1 MKWLSFFKY
10 LCYNVRLRGVDAVK
24 KRILLLTV
32 LTFAALLF
40 TGCTMHT
47 VEDMYALPKRSEEY
61 EYLQSEIDK
70 AMTGS
75 TYSSPIS
82 GENQQ
87 TVQMADLDGDGVEEY
102 LVFAAGI
109 TDAPLQVLIFKQD
122 QEGKCMLAE
131 IIECNGTAF
140 EQVEYVQ
147 FDEHPG
153 YEIIIGRQVSD
164 KVLRSVSVYTFS
176 GGSAEL
182 LLMNGYSKFITCDL
196 DENGRSELMVL
207 RPGEAEAQRGM
218 AVLYSSENGEI
229 VRSVETELSEDTSH
243 IQRIT
248 VGRLEGGTP
257 AVYVA
262 SRVDEN
268 AIVTDIFALR
278 EGSFTNISFSGF
290 LDTSIKTLRNFY
302 VYAQDIDED
311 GILELPSL
319 LTMKPVSTW
328 SEDEQKYLLRWFSM
342 DVNGREGVKLYSFH
356 DYVGGWYV
364 RFYYEWASRVSVM
377 QGDGT
382 YTFYV
387 WDESYQEA
395 TPIFTIYMLT
405 GSTKDED
412 AVKDGRF
419 ALHRVEGVAYAAKL
433 GVMAAEYDI
442 TEEHLIEC
450 FRLIQQD
457 WRTGET

>member
-1 MKWLSFFKY
+1 M
-10 LCYNVRLRGVDAVK
+10 K
-24 KRILLLTV
+24 KRILQLSLL
-32 LTFAALLF
+32 LCAALLL
-40 TGCTMHT
+40 TGCAMHT

-61 EYLQSEIDK
+61 GYLQSAIDH
-70 AMTGS
+70 AMAGLS
-75 TYSSPIS
+75 YSAPIA

-87 TVQMADLDGDGVEEY
+87 TVQMADLDGDGIEEY
-102 LVFAAGI
+102 LVFAAGEE
-109 TDAPLQVLIFKQD
+109 DVPLQVLVFKQD
-122 QEGKCMLAE
+122 KEGKCTLVE
-131 IIECNGTAF
+131 TIECNGTAF

-147 FDEHPG
+147 FDERPG
-153 YEIIIGRQVSD
+153 CEIIIGRQVSD

-176 GGSAEL
+176 EGSAEL

-196 DENGRSELMVL
+196 DENGLSELMVL
-207 RPGEAEAQRGM
+207 RPGEAQTQRGM
-218 AVLYSSENGEI
+218 AVLYSAQNGEI

-248 VGRLEGGTP
+248 AGRLFGGTP

-262 SRVDEN
+262 SRIGED

-278 EGSFTNISFSGF
+278 DGQFTNVSFSTES
-290 LDTSIKTLRNFY
+290 DTSIRTLRNFY

-311 GILELPSL
+311 GVLELPSL
-319 LTMKPVSTW
+319 LTMKAISPWPT
-328 SEDEQKYLLRWFSM
+328 DEQKYLLRWYSM
-342 DVNGREGVKLYSFH
+342 DVNGRESTKLYSYH
-356 DYVGGWYV
+356 DYVGGWYI
-364 RFYYEWASRVSVM
+364 RFYYAWASRVSVM
-377 QGDGT
+377 HGDGT
-382 YTFYV
+382 YTFYA

-395 TPIFTIYMLT
+395 VPLFTIFQFT
-405 GSTKDED
+405 GSNRDEE

-419 ALHRVEGVAYAAKL
+419 ALYRAEGVAYAAQL
-433 GVMAAEYDI
+433 GIMAPEYDL